1 MYGYII
7 NIEDLRMKKLLIYY
21 SYTGNCEK
29 VREVFETKGYEIRKV
44 ENKKKLPKSFFLG
57 MMTGGFLAGIRYKD
71 KLVNFDNVTDGYD
84 EIVIATP
91 IWNGRFCSVLN
102 GILNQVDLTG
112 KQVTF
117 VFTAG
122 SGAGPKAL
130 KRVNKEYPEAKV
142 IFLKE
147 PKKYPEELKKL

>member
-1 MYGYII
+1 MRR
-7 NIEDLRMKKLLIYY
+7 LFIYY

-29 VREVFETKGYEIRKV
+29 VKEAFEEKGFEIRKV
-44 ENKKKLPKSFFLG
+44 IAKKHLPKSFFWG
-57 MMTGGFLAGIRYKD
+57 MMTGGFLASINYKD

-84 EIVIATP
+84 DIVIASP
-91 IWNGRFCSVLN
+91 IWNGRFCPVLN
-102 GILNQVDLTG
+102 GVLNQMDLTG
-112 KQVTF
+112 KKVTF

-142 IFLKE
+142 VFLKE
-147 PKKYPEELKKL
+147 PKKYPEELKKLAAL